1 MLFTSKEEKLN
12 PRSFLIY
19 ITFVAVL
26 LVNGWFE
33 ELGMFISV
41 FNVLSVIS
49 LLANKSFYKKFLAGI
64 GLIEGSLKNPKYGD
78 SPFEPFKVPNPPKFV
93 SSLGS
98 LLESIQELEWSDGD
112 EEDTSNTFSTT
123 ELNIVIDY
131 LKTQISRIV
140 LSELDSENFIRQT
153 ELKTAKDLF
162 INEIKKV
169 QSLKKMTVKDRQ
181 KVCKRV

>member
-1 MLFTSKEEKLN
+1 MVENRTGCSWSKKEDKQLKLLFSQHCSFQEMAEKLG
-12 PRSFLIY
+12 RTWFACKCRLIR
-19 ITFVAVL
+19 L
-26 LVNGWFE
+26 
-33 ELGMFISV
+33 
-41 FNVLSVIS
+41 
-49 LLANKSFYKKFLAGI
+49 

-78 SPFEPFKVPNPPKFV
+78 SPFEPFKVPNPPKFA

-98 LLESIQELEWSDGD
+98 LLESLQELEWPDE
-112 EEDTSNTFSTT
+112 EEDTSNTFSTA

-162 INEIKKV
+162 TNEIKKV

-181 KVCKRV
+181 KVCKRI